1 MCYTIGIV
9 EERLDFAVT
18 RLVSANFDEG
28 IKVST
33 NLHIKEWRMLR
44 VNKNRN
50 RALKRMRQLG
60 IVDRKKEQE
69 ARLIK
74 AGRLSLL
81 PKVQS

>member
-1 MCYTIGIV
+1 
-9 EERLDFAVT
+9 
-18 RLVSANFDEG
+18 
-28 IKVST
+28 
-33 NLHIKEWRMLR
+33 MLR

-81 PKVQS
+81 TSPKQFETAAEAEAQS

>member
-1 MCYTIGIV
+1 
-9 EERLDFAVT
+9 
-18 RLVSANFDEG
+18 
-28 IKVST
+28 
-33 NLHIKEWRMLR
+33 MLR

-81 PKVQS
+81 PKVQSC